1 MLVLFKP
8 NKEGAKMRKT
18 IILANAD
25 TKEKLYLTSKNPK
38 NTPHKIKLKKYSPKL
53 KHRVW
58 FTEIN

>member
-1 MLVLFKP
+1 
-8 NKEGAKMRKT
+8 MRKT
-18 IILANAD
+18 IILASAD